1 MERRGRLQSSCDEG
15 WIRASRAGRGGEER
29 VARDLE
35 RVLRPAN
42 LVWVVVGLV
51 IGSGIFI
58 VPATVLRLSGGGLGL
73 ALIVWTLAG
82 VVSVMGAL
90 TYGELAAMNPA
101 AGGLYVYIRDTFG
114 PFVAFLYGW
123 ALFFVMATGAVATLA
138 VAFTSYLGQLVPLG
152 ATASRVVAVVLIA
165 LVAAINVRGT
175 RQSAGVQ
182 GWTTALKVGALLAMS
197 ALLLGRGSGL
207 ATARLWPESDG
218 SSLLAGLG
226 VAMVGVLWAYE
237 GWQYA
242 TFLAGETLDAQ
253 RNFPRGMFLGTAV
266 LVGLYLLAN
275 VAYVAALRP
284 ARAAASERIAAE
296 AVSAVLGP
304 GAGKLIALAI
314 LVAMFSTA
322 NAITLTSPRVYFA
335 MARDG
340 VFFRRLAEV
349 HPRWGTPAV
358 SIVASS
364 AWAAVLAASGTFEQL
379 LTYVVFTS
387 WAFYALG
394 AASLFHY
401 RWRRPEAARPFRVPG
416 YPWTPLLFLLSAAGI
431 VLSTIFGQPRRA
443 AAGLGIVLLG
453 APAYLIWRSSG
464 ATPKTR

>member
-1 MERRGRLQSSCDEG
+1 M
-15 WIRASRAGRGGEER
+15 
-29 VARDLE
+29 ARELE

-58 VPATVLRLSGGGLGL
+58 VPATVLRQTGGGFGL
-73 ALIVWTLAG
+73 ALLVWALAG

-101 AGGLYVYIRDTFG
+101 AGGLYVYVRDAFG

-138 VAFTSYLGQLVPLG
+138 VAFTAYLGQLVPLG
-152 ATASRVVAVVLIA
+152 ATAERVVAVAMIA
-165 LVAAINVRGT
+165 VVAAINVRGT
-175 RQSAGVQ
+175 RHSAGVQ

-197 ALLLGRGSGL
+197 ALLLGRGAGL
-207 ATARLWPESDG
+207 AQVRLWPESG
-218 SSLLAGLG
+218 GESLWAGMG

-275 VAYVAALRP
+275 VAYVAALGP
-284 ARAAASERIAAE
+284 QRAAASERIAAE
-296 AVSAVLGP
+296 AVGAILGP
-304 GAGKLIALAI
+304 GAAKLIALAI
-314 LVAMFSTA
+314 LVAMFSA
-322 NAITLTSPRVYFA
+322 SNAITLTAPRVYFA

-349 HPRWGTPAV
+349 HPRWGTPAI
-358 SIVASS
+358 SIVTSS
-364 AWAAVLAASGTFEQL
+364 AWAAVLAASGSFEQL

-394 AASLFHY
+394 AASLFRY
-401 RWRRPEAARPFRVPG
+401 RRRMPDAPRPFRVPG
-416 YPWTPLLFLLSAAGI
+416 YPWTPLLFVLSAAAI
-431 VLSTIFGQPRRA
+431 VLSTVVGQPKRA
-443 AAGLGIVLLG
+443 AVGIGIVLLG
-453 APAYLIWRSSG
+453 APAYWIWRSRG
-464 ATPKTR
+464 AKEQKPNASAAREAQDRAER